1 MGFKAIFFFRERVS
15 NYNSQMYLSL
25 CDLCKAFFFF
35 FGRNN
40 MQRIKWLELKA
51 YGFGLNL

>member
-1 MGFKAIFFFRERVS
+1 MGFKAIFFLEREFQTITPKCIYHYVT
-15 NYNSQMYLSL
+15 YAKL
-25 CDLCKAFFFF
+25 FFFF